1 MLQRSLTEH
10 AAECF
15 FGDDRLSAWL
25 WQLLLQPAKGLESDV
40 WHQLQDQY
48 YHLLVE
54 GVEARYPR
62 EHRLTDVRQLMGRML
77 DGDLL
82 LTSKLPWLDE
92 LQLRL
97 MQRNGDLLCYRES
110 EVAAY
115 VRLAAGIDP
124 TLLAGWHLEQW
135 LDEVPQPQASDVRRV
150 VSAQTAFFAPPGNP
164 STPFAEGHLHFWG
177 LTADSA
183 ILDDYLLGGGELA
196 LNGKANPWQREQHDS
211 LQPLLHRARQLL
223 VLLLKPS
230 VFLCEMQN
238 EEDDQPKTH
247 KSNRSWRQE
256 DWLQHLTQLNLAMNT
271 SIRKPDW
278 ELLTASQHMTSLGSA
293 DWLLGEFA
301 FAMSRCEANRWL
313 WLHLYLCRRYTDEK
327 SHPLQRAAILCF
339 WQTINQLRRSLVMD
353 GQGLTRFAERS
364 FSSAMRRNPK
374 GHDNIRRL
382 LPGTA
387 DVAEIKSGPMAFK
400 PALVGEIARGLLAN
414 TSLSLPRPPYIFG
427 EADIQLD
434 MQALATIQALE
445 RWQFCGHFSRS
456 VPHKQSQRPKSDGK
470 KLWKEAEKLVRN
482 LESASGW
489 NTAEFLG
496 GKLNPN
502 FHFQPTRWFRG
513 LDVAGDENAIKIEW
527 FAPVLRWL
535 RSGFKPLPDGERA
548 SKGFHLSIHA
558 GEDYAHPASG
568 MRHIDETVRFCEM
581 REGDRLGHALAL
593 GIVPKQWAA
602 RQGEMMLPL
611 DEHLDNL
618 VWLWHHASMLS
629 GVLPL
634 AQQVLPLF
642 ERRIERFWRLSCWW
656 QPLDLM
662 VTSGCSPNDKEP
674 VEQTACFDTSQLCHA
689 RPDDLHQAWF
699 LRRNCFYR
707 LSEVGDSWVVNSQE
721 LSALP
726 DHVVLSENSTLA
738 SKLYRA
744 RHEWLSTVNEAP
756 LVIVRMGDEAA
767 AYNGFRTRLGHKADE
782 DIFEDVDTL
791 AELDFMHA
799 LQDWLLTEYDKLGLI
814 IETNPTS
821 NVYIA
826 RLNSHTEH
834 PIFRWCPPD
843 ESVLELGSAAN
854 LYGLRR
860 GPVRVLV
867 NTDDPGIMPT
877 TLRTEFLLLR
887 KAAIDLGIGRTV
899 AERWLEELRIFGI
912 EQFQR
917 NHLSVFETL

>member
-1 MLQRSLTEH
+1 MLQRTLTEH

-15 FGDDRLSAWL
+15 FGDERLATWL
-25 WQLLLQPAKGLESDV
+25 WDKLLKPADDLESDR
-40 WHQLQDQY
+40 WHRLQADF

-92 LQLRL
+92 LQQRL
-97 MQRNGDLLCYRES
+97 LQRNGDLLCYREG
-110 EVAAY
+110 EVRAY

-124 TLLAGWHLEQW
+124 TLLAGWHLAQW
-135 LDEVPQPQASDVRRV
+135 LNDMPQPLEHDIRRV
-150 VSAQTAFFAPPGNP
+150 VSVQTAFFAPPGNY
-164 STPFAEGHLHFWG
+164 SLPFAEGHVHFWG
-177 LTADSA
+177 VTADSA
-183 ILDDYLLGGGELA
+183 ILDDYLLAGQL
-196 LNGKANPWQREQHDS
+196 LNLDGKVSLWQCEQYDS

-223 VLLLKPS
+223 MLLLEP
-230 VFLCEMQN
+230 CRP
-238 EEDDQPKTH
+238 DAWP
-247 KSNRSWRQE
+247 
-256 DWLQHLTQLNLAMNT
+256 QHLARLNLAMDT
-271 SIRKPDW
+271 PIRKPDW
-278 ELLTASQHMTSLGSA
+278 DLLVASLPAANVGSA

-301 FAMSRCEANRWL
+301 LAMGRGEINRWL
-313 WLHLYLCRRYTDEK
+313 WLYIYLCRRYDEQHT
-327 SHPLQRAAILCF
+327 HPLQRAAILCF
-339 WQTINQLRRSLVMD
+339 WQTVNQLRRSLIMD
-353 GQGLTRFAERS
+353 GQGLTRFAERY
-364 FSSAMRRNPK
+364 FQSAMQRKPI

-382 LPGTA
+382 WPATA
-387 DVAEIKSGPMAFK
+387 DVAEIKSGPLAFK
-400 PALVGEIARGLLAN
+400 PKLVSEIARGLIAN
-414 TSLSLPRPPYIFG
+414 ASLSLPKPPYIFG
-427 EADIQLD
+427 ESDIKLD
-434 MQALATIQALE
+434 MQALATMQAME

-456 VPHKQSQRPKSDGK
+456 QAHKKNQRPKSDGK
-470 KLWKEAEKLVRN
+470 KLWKEAEKLMRN
-482 LESASGW
+482 LHSASGW
-489 NTAEFLG
+489 NAPEFLG
-496 GKLNPN
+496 GMLNPN
-502 FHFQPTRWFRG
+502 FHFQPSRWFRG
-513 LDVAGDENAIKIEW
+513 LDVAGDENALKIEW

-535 RSGFKPLPDGERA
+535 RSGFKFQLEDERA
-548 SKGFHLSIHA
+548 GTGFHLSIHA

-618 VWLWHHASMLS
+618 VWLWHHASVLS

-642 ERRIERFWRLSCWW
+642 ERRIMRFWRLSRWW
-656 QPLDLM
+656 QVPDWMVEDDRGCNGKAAVAQVANFEIAPLRHA
-662 VTSGCSPNDKEP
+662 TPND
-674 VEQTACFDTSQLCHA
+674 LY
-689 RPDDLHQAWF
+689 QAWW
-699 LRRNCFYR
+699 LRRNCHYR
-707 LSEVGDSWVVNSQE
+707 RSKVGDGWPVTSQE
-721 LSALP
+721 LCALP
-726 DHVVLSENSTLA
+726 DYQELSERRTLSSQLYQARHDWLA
-738 SKLYRA
+738 SL
-744 RHEWLSTVNEAP
+744 TEAP

-767 AYNGFRTRLGHKADE
+767 SHAGFHPKLGRKADE
-782 DIFEDVDTL
+782 NILEDVDTP

-814 IETNPTS
+814 IEANPTS

-826 RLNSHTEH
+826 RLKSHAEH
-834 PIFRWCPPD
+834 PIFRWYPPD
-843 ESVLELGSAAN
+843 ESALESGAAAN

-887 KAAIDLGIGRTV
+887 EAALELKVGRTV
-899 AERWLEELRIFGI
+899 AERWLETLRQYGI
-912 EQFQR
+912 EQFHR
-917 NHLSVFETL
+917 NHLPVFEPV

>member
-1 MLQRSLTEH
+1 MLQRTLTEH

-15 FGDDRLSAWL
+15 FGDERLATWL
-25 WQLLLQPAKGLESDV
+25 WDKLLKPADDLESDR
-40 WHQLQDQY
+40 WHRLQADF

-92 LQLRL
+92 LQQRL
-97 MQRNGDLLCYRES
+97 LQRNGDLLCYREG
-110 EVAAY
+110 EVRAY

-124 TLLAGWHLEQW
+124 TLLAGWHLAQW
-135 LDEVPQPQASDVRRV
+135 LNDMPQPLEHDIRRV
-150 VSAQTAFFAPPGNP
+150 VSVQTAFFAPPGNY
-164 STPFAEGHLHFWG
+164 SLPFAEGHVHFWG
-177 LTADSA
+177 VTADSA
-183 ILDDYLLGGGELA
+183 ILDDYLLAGQL
-196 LNGKANPWQREQHDS
+196 LNLDGKVSLWQCEQYDS

-223 VLLLKPS
+223 MLLLEP
-230 VFLCEMQN
+230 CRP
-238 EEDDQPKTH
+238 DAWP
-247 KSNRSWRQE
+247 
-256 DWLQHLTQLNLAMNT
+256 QHLARLNLAMDT
-271 SIRKPDW
+271 PIRKPDW
-278 ELLTASQHMTSLGSA
+278 DLLVASLPAANVGSA

-301 FAMSRCEANRWL
+301 LAMGRGEINRWL
-313 WLHLYLCRRYTDEK
+313 WLYIYLCRRYDEQHT
-327 SHPLQRAAILCF
+327 HPLQRAAILCF
-339 WQTINQLRRSLVMD
+339 WQTVNQLRRSLIMD
-353 GQGLTRFAERS
+353 GQGLTRFAERY
-364 FSSAMRRNPK
+364 FQSAMQRKPI

-382 LPGTA
+382 WPATA
-387 DVAEIKSGPMAFK
+387 DVAEIKSGPLAFK
-400 PALVGEIARGLLAN
+400 PKLVSEIARGLIAN
-414 TSLSLPRPPYIFG
+414 ASLSLPKPPYIFG
-427 EADIQLD
+427 ESDIKLD
-434 MQALATIQALE
+434 MQALATMQAME

-456 VPHKQSQRPKSDGK
+456 QAHKKNQRPKSDGK
-470 KLWKEAEKLVRN
+470 KLWKEAEKLMRN
-482 LESASGW
+482 LHSASGW
-489 NTAEFLG
+489 NAPEFLG
-496 GKLNPN
+496 GMLNPN
-502 FHFQPTRWFRG
+502 FHFQPGRWFRG
-513 LDVAGDENAIKIEW
+513 LDVAGDENALKIEW

-535 RSGFKPLPDGERA
+535 RSGFKFQLEDERA
-548 SKGFHLSIHA
+548 GTGFHLSIHV

-618 VWLWHHASMLS
+618 VWLWHHASVLS

-642 ERRIERFWRLSCWW
+642 ERRIMRFWRLSRWW
-656 QPLDLM
+656 QVPDWMVEDDRGCNGKAAVAQVANFEIAPLRHA
-662 VTSGCSPNDKEP
+662 TPND
-674 VEQTACFDTSQLCHA
+674 LY
-689 RPDDLHQAWF
+689 QAWW
-699 LRRNCFYR
+699 LRRNCHYR
-707 LSEVGDSWVVNSQE
+707 RSKVGDGWPVTSQE
-721 LSALP
+721 LCALP
-726 DHVVLSENSTLA
+726 DYQELSERRTLSSQLYQARHDWLA
-738 SKLYRA
+738 SL
-744 RHEWLSTVNEAP
+744 TEAP

-767 AYNGFRTRLGHKADE
+767 SHAGFHPKLGRKADE
-782 DIFEDVDTL
+782 NILEDVDTP

-814 IETNPTS
+814 IEANPTS

-826 RLNSHTEH
+826 RLKSHAEH
-834 PIFRWCPPD
+834 PIFRWYPPD
-843 ESVLELGSAAN
+843 ESALESGAAAN

-887 KAAIDLGIGRTV
+887 EAALELKVGRTV
-899 AERWLEELRIFGI
+899 AERWLETLRQYGI
-912 EQFQR
+912 EQFHR
-917 NHLSVFETL
+917 NHLPVFEPV

>member
-1 MLQRSLTEH
+1 MLQRTLTEH

-15 FGDDRLSAWL
+15 FGDGRLSTWL
-25 WQLLLQPAKGLESDV
+25 WQLLLQPVEGLESDR
-40 WHQLQDQY
+40 WHQLQNEY

-82 LTSKLPWLDE
+82 RTSKLPWLDE
-92 LQLRL
+92 LQRRL
-97 MQRNGDLLCYRES
+97 MQRNGDLLCYRER
-110 EVAAY
+110 EVQAY
-115 VRLAAGIDP
+115 VRLTAGIDP
-124 TLLAGWHLEQW
+124 TLLAGWHLAQW
-135 LDEVPQPQASDVRRV
+135 LDEVPQPQASDVRRI
-150 VSAQTAFFAPPGNP
+150 VSAQTGFFAPPGNP

-183 ILDDYLLGGGELA
+183 ILDDYLLAGGELT
-196 LNGKANPWQREQHDS
+196 LSSKANLWQSEQYDS

-230 VFLCEMQN
+230 VLLCEMQD
-238 EEDDQPKTH
+238 EQGTRTKTH

-256 DWLQHLTQLNLAMNT
+256 DWPQHLTQLKLAMNT
-271 SIRKPDW
+271 PVHMPDW
-278 ELLTASQHMTSLGSA
+278 WLLAASQHAASVGSA

-301 FAMSRCEANRWL
+301 FAMGHCEANRWL
-313 WLHLYLCRRYTDEK
+313 WLHIYLCRRYAEEN

-339 WQTINQLRRSLVMD
+339 WQTINQLRRSLIMD

-364 FSSAMRRNPK
+364 FGSAMKRNPK

-382 LPGTA
+382 LPASA

-400 PALVGEIARGLLAN
+400 PALVGEIARALLAN
-414 TSLSLPRPPYIFG
+414 ASLSLPIPPYIFG
-427 EADIQLD
+427 ESDIQLD
-434 MQALATIQALE
+434 MQALACMQALE

-456 VPHKQSQRPKSDGK
+456 MPHKRSLRPKSDGK
-470 KLWKEAEKLVRN
+470 KLWKDAEKLIRN
-482 LESASGW
+482 LESVSGW
-489 NTAEFLG
+489 NVVEFLG
-496 GKLNPN
+496 GKLNTN
-502 FHFQPTRWFRG
+502 FHFQPARWFRG
-513 LDVAGDENAIKIEW
+513 LDVAGDENALRIEW

-548 SKGFHLSIHA
+548 NKGFHLSIHA

-593 GIVPKQWAA
+593 GIVPKEWAA
-602 RQGEMMLPL
+602 RQGEMILPL

-629 GVLPL
+629 GLLPL

-642 ERRIERFWRLSCWW
+642 ERRIARFWRLSRWW
-656 QPLDLM
+656 QVPDLM
-662 VTSGCSPNDKEP
+662 AVSGFDRIDKEP
-674 VEQTACFDTSQLCHA
+674 AAQTADFETSPLRHA
-689 RPDDLHQAWF
+689 TPDDLYQAWW

-707 LSEVGDSWVVNSQE
+707 LSEVADSGLANSQE

-744 RHEWLSTVNEAP
+744 RHEWLSTLNEAP

-767 AYNGFRTRLGHKADE
+767 AHGGFRPKFGRKADE
-782 DIFEDVDTL
+782 DILEDVDTP

-826 RLNSHTEH
+826 RLKSHTEH

-843 ESVLELGSAAN
+843 ESVLAFGGEAN

-877 TLRTEFLLLR
+877 TLRTEFLLL
-887 KAAIDLGIGRTV
+887 KEAAIELGIGRTV
-899 AERWLEELRIFGI
+899 AERWLEELRIYGI
-912 EQFQR
+912 EQFRR
-917 NHLSVFETL
+917 NHLSVFETI

>member
-1 MLQRSLTEH
+1 MLQRTLTEH

-15 FGDDRLSAWL
+15 FGDERLATWL
-25 WQLLLQPAKGLESDV
+25 WDKLLKPADDLESDR
-40 WHQLQDQY
+40 WHRLQADF

-92 LQLRL
+92 LQQRL
-97 MQRNGDLLCYRES
+97 LQRNGDLLCYREG
-110 EVAAY
+110 EVRAY

-124 TLLAGWHLEQW
+124 TLLAGWHLAQW
-135 LDEVPQPQASDVRRV
+135 LNDMPQPLEHDIRRV
-150 VSAQTAFFAPPGNP
+150 VSVQTAFFAPPGNY
-164 STPFAEGHLHFWG
+164 SLPFAEGHVHFWG
-177 LTADSA
+177 VTADSA
-183 ILDDYLLGGGELA
+183 ILDDYLLAGQL
-196 LNGKANPWQREQHDS
+196 LNLDGKVSLWQCEQYDS

-223 VLLLKPS
+223 MLLLEP
-230 VFLCEMQN
+230 CRP
-238 EEDDQPKTH
+238 DAWP
-247 KSNRSWRQE
+247 
-256 DWLQHLTQLNLAMNT
+256 QHLARLNLAMDT
-271 SIRKPDW
+271 PIRKPDW
-278 ELLTASQHMTSLGSA
+278 DLLVASLPAANVGSA

-301 FAMSRCEANRWL
+301 LAMGRGEINRWL
-313 WLHLYLCRRYTDEK
+313 WLYIYLCRRYDEQHT
-327 SHPLQRAAILCF
+327 HPLQRAAILCF
-339 WQTINQLRRSLVMD
+339 WQTVNQLRRSLIMD
-353 GQGLTRFAERS
+353 GQGLTRFAERY
-364 FSSAMRRNPK
+364 FQSAMQRKPI

-382 LPGTA
+382 WPATA
-387 DVAEIKSGPMAFK
+387 DVAEIKSGPLAFK
-400 PALVGEIARGLLAN
+400 PKLVSEIARGLIAN
-414 TSLSLPRPPYIFG
+414 ASLSLPKPPYIFG
-427 EADIQLD
+427 ESDIKLD
-434 MQALATIQALE
+434 MQALATMQAME

-456 VPHKQSQRPKSDGK
+456 QAHKKNQRPKSDGK
-470 KLWKEAEKLVRN
+470 KLWKEAEKLMRN
-482 LESASGW
+482 LHSASGW
-489 NTAEFLG
+489 NAPEFLG
-496 GKLNPN
+496 GMLNPN
-502 FHFQPTRWFRG
+502 FHFQPSRWFRG
-513 LDVAGDENAIKIEW
+513 LDVAGDENALKIEW

-535 RSGFKPLPDGERA
+535 RSGFKFQLEDERA
-548 SKGFHLSIHA
+548 GTGFHLSIHA

-618 VWLWHHASMLS
+618 VWLWHHASVLS

-642 ERRIERFWRLSCWW
+642 ERRIMRFWRLSRWW
-656 QPLDLM
+656 QVPDWMVEDDRGCNGKAAVAQVANFEIAPLRHA
-662 VTSGCSPNDKEP
+662 TPND
-674 VEQTACFDTSQLCHA
+674 LY
-689 RPDDLHQAWF
+689 QAWW
-699 LRRNCFYR
+699 LRRNCHYR
-707 LSEVGDSWVVNSQE
+707 RSKVGDGWPVTSQE
-721 LSALP
+721 LCALP
-726 DHVVLSENSTLA
+726 DYQELSERRTLSSQLYQARHDWLA
-738 SKLYRA
+738 SL
-744 RHEWLSTVNEAP
+744 TEAP

-767 AYNGFRTRLGHKADE
+767 SHAGFHPKLGRKADE
-782 DIFEDVDTL
+782 NILEDVDTP

-814 IETNPTS
+814 IEANPTS

-826 RLNSHTEH
+826 RLKSHAEH
-834 PIFRWCPPD
+834 PIFRWYPPD
-843 ESVLELGSAAN
+843 ESALESGAAAN

-887 KAAIDLGIGRTV
+887 EAALELKVGRTV
-899 AERWLEELRIFGI
+899 AERWLETLRQYGI
-912 EQFQR
+912 EQFHR
-917 NHLSVFETL
+917 NHVPVFEPV